1 MYMSENLS
9 VLFAFGAGLLSFL
22 SPCVLPLI
30 PSYLC
35 VIGGVSLDA
44 GKTPADKTG
53 AAEAPGAA
61 PDQAASKS
69 RLIAGTLSFILGF
82 SAVFVVLSVL
92 LSATFA
98 LMGSVTRYINMASG
112 IIVIILGLNIIF
124 DFFSFLNYEKRFHL
138 AGPPRNIVETFLA
151 GMAFG
156 AGWTPC
162 VGPILG
168 SILLLAGQS
177 GKMFT
182 AVLYLVSYSAGLGLP
197 FLLAAVFF
205 SRFLKTAAK
214 LRARIPLIRR
224 ISGVLLIVI
233 GLSMLTGRY
242 QALNVLIQKW
252 QWDYIIWAEDKP
264 LPFRLFAEW
273 LARLQEV

>member
-1 MYMSENLS
+1 MSENVS

-35 VIGGVSLDA
+35 VIGGVSLGA
-44 GKTPADKTG
+44 GRTPDPG
-53 AAEAPGAA
+53 EAV
-61 PDQAASKS
+61 KS

-82 SAVFVVLSVL
+82 SAVFIVLGVL
-92 LSATFA
+92 FSATFA
-98 LMGSVTRYINMASG
+98 LMGGAARYINMASG
-112 IIVIILGLNIIF
+112 IIVILLGFNSIF
-124 DFFSFLNYEKRFHL
+124 DFLSFLNYERRFHP
-138 AGPPRNIVETFLA
+138 AGPPRNIVETLLA

-177 GKMFT
+177 GKT
-182 AVLYLVSYSAGLGLP
+182 LNAVLYLAAYSAGLGLP

-205 SRFLKTAAK
+205 SHFLKTTAK
-214 LRARIPLIRR
+214 LRAHIPLIRR
-224 ISGVLLIVI
+224 ISAVLLIII
-233 GLSMLTGRY
+233 GLFMLTGRY
-242 QALNVLIQKW
+242 QALNIVIQKW
-252 QWDYIIWAEDKP
+252 QGNYIIWAEDKA

-273 LARLQEV
+273 LLRLQEI